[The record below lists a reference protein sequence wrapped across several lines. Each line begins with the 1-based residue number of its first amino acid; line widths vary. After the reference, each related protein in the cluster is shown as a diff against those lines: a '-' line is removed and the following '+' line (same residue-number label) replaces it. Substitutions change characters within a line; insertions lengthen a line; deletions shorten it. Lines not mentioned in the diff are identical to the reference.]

1 MQSTA
6 QRFAQ
11 VGYNVTYFTGLLQV
25 ATPAGPVRVNGAVQ
39 GSQVYIQADNMRWT
53 IDQIGNHEQFHIEAA
68 EDPGLVQ
75 AIQEEITSRFSEEQ
89 FTGVVETY
97 IQKLRGVIDI
107 PENASEDVVEAAVR
121 DILEEIF
128 ADAYAGKN
136 AFSAGSTEYTQTV
149 RDVVERRGG
158 GRPTETAPT
167 RGPPQERYSFAG
179 RNANRADQEALA
191 RAEEMERA
199 GEDAEQIRRETGWF
213 RGMDGLW
220 RFEIDDSAME
230 YDPTGDLQGAKSRR
244 WAMEDLEAARED
256 LFGNITEE
264 QANMV
269 RAYNRAEIAGDT
281 AEQQRLY
288 DELTATEFGFQFE
301 TYVDALQ
308 RANATRN
315 NPWGGTLADYIS
327 HPELFANYPQ
337 LRDVRLEFRPMPG
350 NTRGEFDG
358 DTVTLNE
365 TLLTEP
371 EDVLIHEIQHAIQRA
386 EGFARGAS
394 PEYWQERQ
402 KGADRIGTYDQRIR
416 QLEERV
422 ERTPGLRAGGCGRT
436 VPPV

>member
-167 RGPPQERYSFAG
+167 RGHP
-179 RNANRADQEALA
+179 
-191 RAEEMERA
+191 
-199 GEDAEQIRRETGWF
+199 
-213 RGMDGLW
+213 
-220 RFEIDDSAME
+220 
-230 YDPTGDLQGAKSRR
+230 GA
-244 WAMEDLEAARED
+244 
-256 LFGNITEE
+256 
-264 QANMV
+264 V
-269 RAYNRAEIAGDT
+269 
-281 AEQQRLY
+281 
-288 DELTATEFGFQFE
+288 
-301 TYVDALQ
+301 
-308 RANATRN
+308 
-315 NPWGGTLADYIS
+315 
-327 HPELFANYPQ
+327 
-337 LRDVRLEFRPMPG
+337 
-350 NTRGEFDG
+350 
-358 DTVTLNE
+358 
-365 TLLTEP
+365 
-371 EDVLIHEIQHAIQRA
+371 
-386 EGFARGAS
+386 
-394 PEYWQERQ
+394 
-402 KGADRIGTYDQRIR
+402 
-416 QLEERV
+416 
-422 ERTPGLRAGGCGRT
+422 
-436 VPPV
+436 